1 MEKKKDKAPGFFD
14 KIFQDILDFSSRP
27 ETHSYIEDHIVKPL
41 LLRIFKQ
48 LYPYCMGILILWVLM
63 FLCLAVILLSVLRGS
78 LVGLG
83 TVA

>member
-1 MEKKKDKAPGFFD
+1 MTEKKKAPGFFD
-14 KIFQDILDFSSRP
+14 NILRDVVEFGGRP

>member
-41 LLRIFKQ
+41 LLRIF
-48 LYPYCMGILILWVLM
+48 LVAVLRLLPVLVLVLILLRFVAV
-63 FLCLAVILLSVLRGS
+63 FLALPLLAVISNE
-78 LVGLG
+78 
-83 TVA
+83 